1 MIQVGETFG
10 VEHCIL
16 SCILWH
22 SKCANSTSK
31 NCSIQSALDIDIENG
46 RILGYNTHVA
56 LCAVWP
62 AQPLAAPPR
71 LVLCISTRPLHRPCS
86 GDLVTTTTTITAAA
100 AAAAVLLLLLGVGVV
115 LQWCADVPV
124 LLCAVVC
131 RRWSPAVAAAR
142 QRARGGAGAS
152 VAQSSGGEHGS
163 QAPAHTEHTVM
174 VTLGHS
180 SPRPVPGQQ

>member
-1 MIQVGETFG
+1 M
-10 VEHCIL
+10 
-16 SCILWH
+16 
-22 SKCANSTSK
+22 
-31 NCSIQSALDIDIENG
+31 
-46 RILGYNTHVA
+46 
-56 LCAVWP
+56 
-62 AQPLAAPPR
+62 
-71 LVLCISTRPLHRPCS
+71 
-86 GDLVTTTTTITAAA
+86 
-100 AAAAVLLLLLGVGVV
+100 LLLLLLVVVGVV

-124 LLCAVVC
+124 LGCAVVC

-152 VAQSSGGEHGS
+152 VAQSGGGEHGS

>member
-1 MIQVGETFG
+1 M
-10 VEHCIL
+10 
-16 SCILWH
+16 
-22 SKCANSTSK
+22 
-31 NCSIQSALDIDIENG
+31 
-46 RILGYNTHVA
+46 
-56 LCAVWP
+56 
-62 AQPLAAPPR
+62 
-71 LVLCISTRPLHRPCS
+71 
-86 GDLVTTTTTITAAA
+86 
-100 AAAAVLLLLLGVGVV
+100 LLLVVGVV

-124 LLCAVVC
+124 LGCAVVC

-180 SPRPVPGQQ
+180 SPRPRAGAAVKHSRGPGRQALSEAVEVPGWRLVRVHVQCEGEGGSSGPAISCAAQPQPACGL